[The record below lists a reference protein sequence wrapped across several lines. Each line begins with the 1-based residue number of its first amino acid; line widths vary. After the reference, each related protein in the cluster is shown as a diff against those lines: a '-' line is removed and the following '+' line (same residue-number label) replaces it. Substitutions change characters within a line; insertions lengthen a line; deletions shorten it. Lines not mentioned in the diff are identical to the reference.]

1 MVGYGKEN
9 AMISIDSVSNE
20 RIKSAVKI
28 ASSAKTRRQTGMF
41 FLEGLRLCRDAAAT
55 GYEID
60 SFFVSRRAYEKFSE
74 DADFI
79 AEKALHSFIVSD
91 LVENKLGVTQTSQGF
106 YCLCRISDNFSID
119 DIDFSGKYIALE
131 NIQDPA
137 NLGAVART
145 AEALGISG
153 IIAEGGC
160 DIYSPKAQRA
170 AMGSL
175 LRLPVIRCESLS
187 DTLSFLS
194 EKGMKLY
201 ATTPENSAEKIT
213 VCDMS
218 GGIVAVIGNEA
229 NGVSDEVFSL
239 CKKVTIPMLG
249 RAESLNASMAAAIT
263 MWEMMR

>member
-1 MVGYGKEN
+1 MVGYGKEKT
-9 AMISIDSVSNE
+9 MISIDSVSNE

-28 ASSAKTRRQTGMF
+28 ASSNKTRRQTGMF
-41 FLEGLRLCRDAAAT
+41 FLEGLRLCRDAAVT

-60 SFFVSRRAYEKFSE
+60 SFFVSRRAYEKFAE

-79 AEKALHSFIVSD
+79 AAKAHNSFIVSD

-106 YCLCRISDNFSID
+106 YCLCRIREDFSVS
-119 DIDFSGKYIALE
+119 DIDVSGKYIALE

-145 AEALGISG
+145 AEALGING

-175 LRLPVIRCESLS
+175 LRLPVIRCESLA
-187 DTLSFLS
+187 DTLGYLG
-194 EKGMKLY
+194 EEGMKLY
-201 ATTPENSAEKIT
+201 ATTPDASAEKIT
-213 VCDMS
+213 DSDMS
-218 GGIVAVIGNEA
+218 EGVVAVIGNEA

-239 CKKVTIPMLG
+239 CRKVTIPMLG

>member
-1 MVGYGKEN
+1 MVGYGKEKI
-9 AMISIDSVSNE
+9 MISIDSVSNE

-28 ASSAKTRRQTGMF
+28 ASSGKTRRQTGMF
-41 FLEGLRLCRDAAAT
+41 FLEGLRLCRDAAVT

-60 SFFVSRRAYEKFSE
+60 SFFVSRRAYEKFTE

-79 AEKALHSFIVSD
+79 AAAAKNSFIVSD

-106 YCLCRISDNFSID
+106 YCLCRIREDFTVS
-119 DIDFSGKYIALE
+119 DIDVSGKYIALE

-137 NLGAVART
+137 NLGAIART

-175 LRLPVIRCESLS
+175 LRLPVIRCESLA
-187 DTLSFLS
+187 DTLRYLG

-201 ATTPENSAEKIT
+201 ATTPDSSAEKIT
-213 VCDMS
+213 DSDMT
-218 GGIVAVIGNEA
+218 GGVVAVIGNEA

-239 CKKVTIPMLG
+239 CCKVTIPMLG

>member
-1 MVGYGKEN
+1 
-9 AMISIDSVSNE
+9 MISIDSVSNE

-41 FLEGLRLCRDAAAT
+41 FLEGLRLCRDAAVT
-55 GYEID
+55 GYQIE
-60 SFFVSRRAYEKFSE
+60 SFFVSNRAYEKFKE

-79 AEKALHSFIVSD
+79 AEKSHNSFVISE
-91 LVENKLGVTQTSQGF
+91 LVENKLTMTQTSQGF
-106 YCLCRISDNFSID
+106 FCLCRMREDMSEA
-119 DIDFSGKYIALE
+119 DIDISGKYIALE

-137 NLGAVART
+137 NLGAVCRT

-153 IIAEGGC
+153 VIAEGGC

-175 LRLPVIRCESLS
+175 LRLPVVRCESLA
-187 DTLSFLS
+187 DTLCELKA
-194 EKGMKLY
+194 KGMTLY
-201 ATTPENSAEKIT
+201 ATTPDSSAEKIT
-213 VCDMS
+213 DSNMT
-218 GGIVAVIGNEA
+218 GGVVSVIGNEA
-229 NGVSDEVFSL
+229 NGVSDEIFEL
-239 CKKVTIPMLG
+239 CQKVTIPMLG

>member
-1 MVGYGKEN
+1 MSRKGKP
-9 AMISIDSVSNE
+9 MISIDSVSNE

-41 FLEGLRLCRDAAAT
+41 FLEGLRLCRDAAVT
-55 GYEID
+55 GYHID
-60 SFFVSRRAYEKFSE
+60 SFFVSSRAYERFKE
-74 DADFI
+74 EADFI
-79 AEKALHSFIVSD
+79 AEKSCSAFIISD
-91 LVENKLGVTQTSQGF
+91 LVENKLALTQTSQGF
-106 YCLCRISDNFSID
+106 FCLCRMKEESDISEV
-119 DIDFSGKYIALE
+119 DFEGKYIALE

-137 NLGAVART
+137 NLGAVCRT

-153 IIAEGGC
+153 VIAEGGC

-175 LRLPVIRCESLS
+175 LRLRVIKCDNLAG
-187 DTLSFLS
+187 TLSCLG

-201 ATTPENSAEKIT
+201 ATTPDETAEKIT
-213 VCDMS
+213 LCDMS
-218 GGIVAVIGNEA
+218 GGVVSVIGNEA

>member
-1 MVGYGKEN
+1 
-9 AMISIDSVSNE
+9 MISIDSVSNE

-41 FLEGLRLCRDAAAT
+41 FLEGLRLCRDAAIT
-55 GYEID
+55 DCCID
-60 SFFVSRRAYEKFSE
+60 SFFISERAYERFKE

-79 AEKALHSFIVSD
+79 AAKAKSSFIISD
-91 LVENKLGVTQTSQGF
+91 LVENKLAMTQTSQGF
-106 YCLCRISDNFSID
+106 FCLCRMKEDLDISEV
-119 DIDFSGKYIALE
+119 DFSGKYIALE

-137 NLGAVART
+137 NLGAVCRT

-153 IIAEGGC
+153 VIAEGGC

-175 LRLPVIRCESLS
+175 LRLKVIRCENLA
-187 DTLSFLS
+187 DTLSYLG
-194 EKGMKLY
+194 ENGMKLY
-201 ATTPENSAEKIT
+201 ATTPEYTAEKIT
-213 VCDMS
+213 ESDMS
-218 GGIVAVIGNEA
+218 GGVVSVIGNEA

>member
-1 MVGYGKEN
+1 
-9 AMISIDSVSNE
+9 MISIDSVSNE

-28 ASSAKTRRQTGMF
+28 ASSAKTRRQTNMF
-41 FLEGLRLCRDAAAT
+41 FLEGLRLCRDAAVT

-60 SFFVSRRAYEKFSE
+60 SFFVSARAYERFKD

-79 AEKALHSFIVSD
+79 AERAKASFIISD
-91 LVENKLGVTQTSQGF
+91 LVENKLALTQTSQGF
-106 YCLCRISDNFSID
+106 FCLCRMREDSDISEV
-119 DIDFSGKYIALE
+119 DFTGKYIALE

-137 NLGAVART
+137 NLGAVCRT

-153 IIAEGGC
+153 VIAEGGC

-175 LRLPVIRCESLS
+175 LRLPVIRCEDLAE
-187 DTLSFLS
+187 TLCYLG
-194 EKGMKLY
+194 ENGMKLY
-201 ATTPENSAEKIT
+201 ATTPDFDAEKIT
-213 VCDMS
+213 LCDMS
-218 GGIVAVIGNEA
+218 GGVVSVIGNEA
-229 NGVSDEVFSL
+229 NGVSDEIFEL
-239 CKKVTIPMLG
+239 CQKVTIPMLG

>member
-1 MVGYGKEN
+1 
-9 AMISIDSVSNE
+9 MISIDSVSNE

-41 FLEGLRLCRDAAAT
+41 FLEGLRLCRDAAVT
-55 GYEID
+55 GYHID
-60 SFFVSRRAYEKFSE
+60 SFFVSSRAYERFKE
-74 DADFI
+74 EADFI
-79 AEKALHSFIVSD
+79 AEKSGSAFIISD
-91 LVENKLGVTQTSQGF
+91 LVENKLALTQTSQGF
-106 YCLCRISDNFSID
+106 FCLCRMKEESDISEV
-119 DIDFSGKYIALE
+119 DFEGKYIALE

-137 NLGAVART
+137 NLGAVCRT

-153 IIAEGGC
+153 VIVEGGC

-175 LRLPVIRCESLS
+175 LRLRVIKCDNLA
-187 DTLSFLS
+187 DTLSYLG

-201 ATTPENSAEKIT
+201 ATTPDETAEKIT
-213 VCDMS
+213 LCDMS
-218 GGIVAVIGNEA
+218 GGVVSVIGNEA